1 MAPARA
7 MVLLM
12 YLLLGLHETVAFV
25 RYKNDLHGGGETRSI
40 RNGRRNGALLAMVE
54 KKESSNKGD
63 SISRRQ
69 VIQHLGAALASFGF
83 VYCKKEKAE
92 ASLQSFPPRAPLN
105 NRYYALRPGE
115 CFADA
120 EGVVS
125 TNPADKL
132 NVNNGLTSKG
142 IAQVEAA
149 AAALEAGMGA
159 DAIGA
164 VVWYSTTARA
174 AQTATVLGEKLNIGR
189 DKLVPEYSFLD
200 ARGLGA
206 FNGKNLTLSLA
217 EIDAEDQISADYRPP
232 ENEDGTTHESLND
245 LFVRVRQAISITET
259 QYNGEDVIFIA
270 DDSDVLSVLQAA
282 LTGVDLRE
290 HKQFYFENGEIR
302 RLEPNITCATPSR
315 PQLC

>member
-1 MAPARA
+1 
-7 MVLLM
+7 
-12 YLLLGLHETVAFV
+12 
-25 RYKNDLHGGGETRSI
+25 
-40 RNGRRNGALLAMVE
+40 
-54 KKESSNKGD
+54 
-63 SISRRQ
+63 
-69 VIQHLGAALASFGF
+69 
-83 VYCKKEKAE
+83 
-92 ASLQSFPPRAPLN
+92 
-105 NRYYALRPGE
+105 
-115 CFADA
+115 
-120 EGVVS
+120 
-125 TNPADKL
+125 
-132 NVNNGLTSKG
+132 
-142 IAQVEAA
+142 
-149 AAALEAGMGA
+149 MGA